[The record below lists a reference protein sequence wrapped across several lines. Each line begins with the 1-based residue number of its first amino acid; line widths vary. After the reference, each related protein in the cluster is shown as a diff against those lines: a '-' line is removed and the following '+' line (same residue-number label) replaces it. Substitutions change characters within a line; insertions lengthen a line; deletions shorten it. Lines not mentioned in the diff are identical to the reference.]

1 MKTNFITNNEE
12 IKNGLLEMGIKEFSI
27 SSNTSQENRQYIRT
41 FIEASQEN
49 FCRHVKNNED
59 IGLDLLDNLMN
70 EKNTSI
76 FFHAGY
82 KIPGLL
88 NFNIITVN
96 HSKIIVIHNIC
107 VPEGEEKGTGR
118 KLIDCVKGLASKLG
132 IQKIALWSIETAKD
146 FYIKQGFIEEDGLN
160 GYLIYEVKGG
170 KRISIKSKKTKKTKK
185 YRKKR
190 HTYKRK

>member
-27 SSNTSQENRQYIRT
+27 SSNSSQENRQHIRRH
-41 FIEASQEN
+41 IEITQEN

-118 KLIDCVKGLASKLG
+118 KLIDYVKALAAKLG
-132 IQKIALWSIETAKD
+132 IQKIAVLPIGTSKE
-146 FYIKQGFIEEDGLN
+146 FYTKQGFIEDEELN
-160 GYLIYEVKGG
+160 GYLIYELKGG
-170 KRISIKSKKTKKTKK
+170 KRKTRKSRTNRKARKT
-185 YRKKR
+185 RK
-190 HTYKRK
+190 YKRK

>member
-1 MKTNFITNNEE
+1 MKTKFITNNEE
-12 IKNGLLEMGIKEFSI
+12 IKNGLLELGMTELSI
-27 SSNTSQENRQYIRT
+27 SSNSSQENRQYIRR
-41 FIEASQEN
+41 FIEVAQEN

-59 IGLDLLDNLMN
+59 IGLNLLDNLMD

-76 FFHAGY
+76 FFHAEY

-118 KLIDCVKGLASKLG
+118 KLIDYVKGLASKLG
-132 IQKIALWSIETAKD
+132 IQKIVLWSIKTAKD

-170 KRISIKSKKTKKTKK
+170 KRKSRKSRKS
-185 YRKKR
+185 RKKR
-190 HTYKRK
+190 NTYKRK

>member
-12 IKNGLLEMGIKEFSI
+12 IKNGLLELGMTELRI
-27 SSNTSQENRQYIRT
+27 SSNSSQENRQYIRRH
-41 FIEASQEN
+41 IEVSQEN

-59 IGLDLLDNLMN
+59 IGLNLLDNLID

-96 HSKIIVIHNIC
+96 RSKIIIIHNIC

-118 KLIDCVKGLASKLG
+118 KLIDYVKALASKLG
-132 IQKIALWSIETAKD
+132 IKQIALLSIGTSKG
-146 FYIKQGFIEEDGLN
+146 FYIKQGFIEEEDLN
-160 GYLIYEVKGG
+160 GYLTYEVKGG
-170 KRISIKSKKTKKTKK
+170 KRKTRTNRKTRK

>member
-12 IKNGLLEMGIKEFSI
+12 IKNGLLEIGIKEFRI
-27 SSNTSQENRQYIRT
+27 SSNTSQENRQHIRRH
-41 FIEASQEN
+41 IEISQEN

-88 NFNIITVN
+88 NFNIITIN
-96 HSKIIVIHNIC
+96 NSKIIVIHNIC

-118 KLIDCVKGLASKLG
+118 KLIDCVKALASKLG
-132 IQKIALWSIETAKD
+132 IQKIAVWSIETAKD
-146 FYIKQGFIEEDGLN
+146 FYIKQGFIEEEGLN
-160 GYLIYEVKGG
+160 GYLIYELKGG
-170 KRISIKSKKTKKTKK
+170 KRKTRKTRTN
-185 YRKKR
+185 RKKR
-190 HTYKRK
+190 KTRKYKRK